1 VLRIGRESVR
11 GRDLPGKT
19 AVAHSFGRLEL
30 TPIDDTTP
38 RFALTEAESVLH
50 LRFGLTGVLAPLP
63 SERDQNFSIETSSGE
78 RFVLKI
84 AKSDE
89 RREVLDL
96 QNSVL
101 AYLGEEVDDLVLPR
115 LKKSSDGAQILE
127 VPDHQGRTYFVRL
140 LSWVDGVPLVQAT
153 PHDERVLKSLGC
165 ALAKIDKTLQAF
177 AHPAM
182 RRDLHW
188 DLRHADR
195 AFRHSALLSTEQ
207 ETLVYEFSRGWYD
220 VRWQELRHG
229 VIHGD
234 ANDYNVLVR
243 AGQVVSLLDFGD
255 MVHSAVVCD
264 LAIAI
269 AYVMLD
275 KPDPLSAA
283 GSVVAAYHR
292 VFPLTAAEADA
303 LFTLAASRLCMSVC
317 YAALNARQKGSDDYQ
332 QVTAAPAW
340 KLIAYLASLPA
351 GFARAALSN
360 ACETL

>member
-1 VLRIGRESVR
+1 
-11 GRDLPGKT
+11 
-19 AVAHSFGRLEL
+19 
-30 TPIDDTTP
+30 
-38 RFALTEAESVLH
+38 
-50 LRFGLTGVLAPLP
+50 LP
-63 SERDQNFSIETSSGE
+63 SERDQNFSIQTASGE

-101 AYLGEEVDDLVLPR
+101 AYLGGELDDLNLPR
-115 LKKSSDGAQILE
+115 LETSSDGAQILE
-127 VPDHQGRTYFVRL
+127 VPGHQGRTYWVRL
-140 LSWVDGVPLVQAT
+140 LSWVDGVPLVHAT

-165 ALAKIDKTLQAF
+165 VLAKIDKALQVF
-177 AHPAM
+177 THPAM

-188 DLRHADR
+188 DLKHADH
-195 AFRHSALLSTEQ
+195 AFRHGAMLSTEQ
-207 ETLVYEFSRGWYD
+207 RMLIDALSRGWYD
-220 VRWQELRHG
+220 IRWQELRHG

-243 AGQVVSLLDFGD
+243 AGEVVSLLDFGD

-264 LAIAI
+264 LAIAL

-275 KPDPLSAA
+275 KPDPISAA
-283 GSVVAAYHR
+283 RSVVTAYHR
-292 VFPLTAAEADA
+292 VFPLAPAEADA

-317 YAALNARQKGSDDYQ
+317 YAALNAREKGSDGYQ

-340 KLIAYLASLPA
+340 KLLAHLASLPA
-351 GFARAALSN
+351 DFARAALRD
-360 ACETL
+360 ACESL